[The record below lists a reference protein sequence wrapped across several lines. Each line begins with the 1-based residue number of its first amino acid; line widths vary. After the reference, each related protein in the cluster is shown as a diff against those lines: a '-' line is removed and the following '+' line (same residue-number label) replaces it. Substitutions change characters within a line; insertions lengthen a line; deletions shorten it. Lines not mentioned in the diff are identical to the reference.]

1 MTNIT
6 YLSHHYDCVGA
17 IDINHFRASIPS
29 KMRARFHGPNDETMQ
44 KVLATI
50 TFDLKIYVLAG
61 WEGSAYDS

>member
-6 YLSHHYDCVGA
+6 YLSHHYDCVGS
-17 IDINHFRASIPS
+17 IDITHFRASIPS
-29 KMRARFHGPNDETMQ
+29 KMRGPNDETMQ

-61 WEGSAYDS
+61 WERSAYDS